1 MILEQLM
8 LKEIADGKHKKYR
21 REFNGTWIYTIHKGR
36 WSNYRHEPDMPG
48 VTIHYQAD
56 GPVSTIVYCD
66 TMARAWELYQDLE
79 RNRRRIAASQKK
91 LGEYIRTNKLY

>member
-1 MILEQLM
+1 MKLQDIKQEY
-8 LKEIADGKHKKYR
+8 K
-21 REFNGTWIYTIHKGR
+21 REYNGTWIYTIHPGR
-36 WSNYRHEPDMPG
+36 WSMYRHEADMPG

-66 TMARAWELYQDLE
+66 NLRRAEELQQDLE
-79 RNRRRIAASQKK
+79 RNRERIHTSQRQ

>member
-1 MILEQLM
+1 MILEQLL
-8 LKEIADGKHKKYR
+8 LKDIASGKHPKYR
-21 REFNGTWIYTIHKGR
+21 REFNGAWIYTIHQGR

-66 TMARAWELYQDLE
+66 SMARAWELYQDLE
-79 RNRRRIAASQKK
+79 RNRERIHVEQTK
-91 LGEYIRTNKLY
+91 LGEYIRKHKLY